1 MNDVDPRIH
10 FEPAPSQ
17 KQVAVWDMFI
27 EEYVKD
33 YNGVQA
39 AIRIGFNVTY
49 AQEYARVFLGTP
61 YVAKKIAEYKTQVG
75 SALDNDKLKQMI
87 EQKYIEIMNSGDP
100 KAAAA
105 AAKQLAQM
113 RGIDGAPDKAGDQLK
128 ALVDAFKEVAVNTP
142 D

>member
-10 FEPAPSQ
+10 FEPSPSQ
-17 KQVAVWDMFI
+17 KQIAVWDLFI
-27 EEYVKD
+27 AEYVKD

-39 AIRIGFNVTY
+39 AIRIGFNETY
-49 AQEYARVFLGTP
+49 AQEYAKVFLTTP
-61 YVAKKIAEYKTQVG
+61 YVAKKVADYKTEVG
-75 SALDNDKLKQMI
+75 AAIDNDKLKQMI
-87 EQKYIEIMNSGDP
+87 EQKYIEIMNCGDP

-105 AAKQLAQM
+105 AAKQLSQM

-128 ALVDAFKEVAVNTP
+128 ALVDAFKEVAVSTP